1 MLIQIDSGYFCAAV
15 WTVEDKVHVAA
26 PIIKY
31 MKGWTRKQVLNYSA
45 SKGWKTIEMED

>member
-15 WTVEDKVHVAA
+15 QVKDGKVTSAA

-31 MKGWTRKQVLNYSA
+31 MLGWLESRVLEYSDK
-45 SKGWKTIEMED
+45 KGWKIVFIP